1 MTTKI
6 GFQLRHQIQKEANMP
21 LDSWTSSLAVAQQ
34 TGSNKAGRRA
44 TSIQQ
49 LPFDHRPAPAGTL
62 RLFVK
67 AVPKPDPTDPEGKR
81 MITPLVYQDYDVA
94 LPIPDED
101 FIPVEYTPT
110 IAQAIKDG
118 DLEKQGKVFLDL
130 PEEGKQPRARHT
142 RAAHQPTHHRAE
154 PTSGPPKG

>member
-1 MTTKI
+1 MTTKV
-6 GFQLRHQIQKEANMP
+6 GFQLRHHVQKEASMP
-21 LDSWTSSLAVAQQ
+21 LDQWTLSLAVSQQ
-34 TGSNKAGRRA
+34 VGTNKLRKA
-44 TSIQQ
+44 TTIQQ
-49 LPFDHRPAPAGTL
+49 LPFDHPPAPSGVL

-130 PEEGKQPRARHT
+130 PEEGKQPRAR
-142 RAAHQPTHHRAE
+142 
-154 PTSGPPKG
+154 